1 MSFLRTA
8 RRTPPSCAPYSLDL
22 GHGIELACWAPSE
35 SGALR
40 VRFSFA
46 GRVVME
52 RSFTARR
59 PQPQPWPLRA
69 RIVGPTRGRWQ
80 VALPLVRADVAIVID
95 VFSVEARISAHLAV
109 PSPLRSRPRAWR
121 QSRAWMQVDDA
132 REATVVRFAPSVGR
146 IGAPP
151 CTHLWSMTLWGR
163 SLPCSPAVLRFF
175 VDDDRRAMAAGW
187 QSGTCS
193 PSTRR
198 LCSTPSPASVVI
210 LASRTGRYNDPDSPW
225 FNVFFG
231 YYQIDCAKAA
241 WSRPFA
247 YRSGAGAESV
257 VIADE
262 LVRLGLADWIWFS
275 NWMYGL
281 PEDVA
286 VRYSSAGA
294 HRATVSDQEV
304 HQIGRRRWHRVRLE
318 GVEVASCQEGE
329 GSGARRLAR
338 NTPLSA
344 IWRRSFGPARRRPQ
358 WPQSFAPVTLEAVS
372 DLCYWED
379 DEEFHTIV
387 FGATARAGTDPAFLQ
402 TQLSAL
408 RAVIETSYPGLGFP
422 LGEELLGERV
432 TRATSS
438 RLAAVHSET
447 GELGGTR

>member
-1 MSFLRTA
+1 MPLNLISKGKVLLRLA
-8 RRTPPSCAPYSLDL
+8 GRTPPSCAPYSLDL

-59 PQPQPWPLRA
+59 P
-69 RIVGPTRGRWQ
+69 RWQ
-80 VALPLVRADVAIVID
+80 WQVSLPCVRADVAIVVD
-95 VFSVEARISAHLAV
+95 VFSGEVRISALLAV
-109 PSPLRSRPRAWR
+109 LRPLRSRPRARR
-121 QSRAWMQVDDA
+121 QSRAWRQVVDA
-132 REATVVRFAPSVGR
+132 KEATVVRFAPSVGR
-146 IGAPP
+146 VGASTAVHPP
-151 CTHLWSMTLWGR
+151 MIDDTRWGR

-175 VDDDRRAMAAGW
+175 VDDDRRVMAAAG
-187 QSGTCS
+187 
-193 PSTRR
+193 R
-198 LCSTPSPASVVI
+198 LAKRGLFAEHPPFVFNTVACVGCDP
-210 LASRTGRYNDPDSPW
+210 GRKDRSYNDPDSPW

-231 YYQIDCAKAA
+231 YYQIDCAKSA
-241 WSRPFA
+241 WKRPFA
-247 YRSGAGAESV
+247 YRSAAGAASV

-286 VRYSSAGA
+286 VRYSSSGA
-294 HRATVSDQEV
+294 HRATVSDQEM
-304 HQIGRRRWHRVRLE
+304 HLIGHSHWHRVRLE

-329 GSGARRLAR
+329 SSGARRLAR

-358 WPQSFAPVTLEAVS
+358 WPQSFGPVTLEAVS

-379 DEEFHTIV
+379 DEAFHTVV
-387 FGATARAGTDPAFLQ
+387 FGATARADTDPSFLQ
-402 TQLSAL
+402 TQLAAL
-408 RAVIETSYPGLGFP
+408 QAVIEASYPGLGFP
-422 LGEELLGERV
+422 LGEELSG
-432 TRATSS
+432 
-438 RLAAVHSET
+438 
-447 GELGGTR
+447 

>member
-1 MSFLRTA
+1 MPFSRRA
-8 RRTPPSCAPYSLDL
+8 RRTPPSCAPHSLDL

-46 GRVVME
+46 GRVLME

-59 PQPQPWPLRA
+59 PRF
-69 RIVGPTRGRWQ
+69 RWQ
-80 VALPLVRADVAIVID
+80 VAVPVVRADVAIVID
-95 VFSVEARISAHLAV
+95 AFSGEVRISAHLAV
-109 PSPLRSRPRAWR
+109 PSPLRSPGRAWR
-121 QSRAWMQVDDA
+121 QSRAWRQVVDVSG
-132 REATVVRFAPSVGR
+132 ATVVRFAPSVGR
-146 IGAPP
+146 VGASTAVHPP
-151 CTHLWSMTLWGR
+151 MIDDARWGR

-175 VDDDRRAMAAGW
+175 VDDDRRVMAAAG
-187 QSGTCS
+187 
-193 PSTRR
+193 R
-198 LCSTPSPASVVI
+198 LAKRDLFAEQPPFVFNTVACVGCDP
-210 LASRTGRYNDPDSPW
+210 GRMDRAYNDPDSPW

-247 YRSGAGAESV
+247 YRSAAGAESV
-257 VIADE
+257 VAADE

-281 PEDVA
+281 PGDVA

-329 GSGARRLAR
+329 DPGAGRLAR

-344 IWRRSFGPARRRPQ
+344 MWRRSFGPARRRPQ

-379 DEEFHTIV
+379 DEAFHTVV
-387 FGATARAGTDPAFLQ
+387 FGGTARAGTDPAFLQ

-408 RAVIETSYPGLGFP
+408 QAVIETSYPGLGFP
-422 LGEELLGERV
+422 PGEELSG
-432 TRATSS
+432 
-438 RLAAVHSET
+438 
-447 GELGGTR
+447 